1 MADRQPNNQLQL
13 AFDWSPTG
21 EAREQTSEGTESA
34 VTEHST
40 ESPPD
45 TEHLLE
51 EVCDPANL
59 KQALKQVQANQ
70 GSPGVDGMTVKQL
83 PSYLKRQWPVHRQA
97 LLEGTYQPQPVRRVR
112 IPKPSGGTRCLGIPT
127 VLDRFIQQAVLI
139 VLQRRWDKTFSEHS
153 FGFRPSRNA
162 HQAVAQAQSYIAEGY
177 GWVVDID
184 LERFFDRVNHD
195 LLMGRIAKRVRDKR
209 LLRLIRAYLNA
220 GVMENGLVSSTEEG
234 TPQGGPLSPLL
245 SNLMLDGLDR
255 ELERRGHRFVRYADD
270 CNIYVRSLR
279 AGERVMLGI
288 TGFIERRLKLKVNK
302 AKSAVARAG
311 RRKFLG
317 FSFTLGSRPKRRI
330 ASEAIRRLK
339 ERVRELTWRS
349 GGISMNQRIRR
360 LGQYLTGWRAYFG
373 YCETPS
379 VLADLDK
386 WVRRRLRSVHWKQW
400 RSSRNRYRE
409 LRRRGVD
416 GLLAAQTV
424 GSACRCW
431 RISKSPA
438 LSYALP
444 NAYFSELGLPQLC
457 PVAS

>member
-1 MADRQPNNQLQL
+1 MADRQPNNQLEL
-13 AFDWSPTG
+13 AFDLSPTG
-21 EAREQTSEGTESA
+21 EAREQASEGTESA

-40 ESPPD
+40 ESSTD
-45 TEHLLE
+45 TEHLME
-51 EVCDPANL
+51 EVCDPENL

-70 GSPGVDGMTVKQL
+70 GSPGVDGMTVRQL
-83 PSYLKRQWPVHRQA
+83 PSYLKRHWPTHRQA

-139 VLQRRWDKTFSEHS
+139 VLQQRWDETFSERS
-153 FGFRPSRNA
+153 FGFRPGRNA
-162 HQAVAQAQSYIAEGY
+162 QQAVAQAQSYIAEGY

-195 LLMGRIAKRVRDKR
+195 LLMGRIAKRIRDKR

-220 GVMENGLVSSTEEG
+220 GVMENGLVSSTAEG

-245 SNLMLDGLDR
+245 SNLMLDDLDR

-270 CNIYVRSLR
+270 CNVYVSSLR
-279 AGERVMLGI
+279 AGERVMAGI
-288 TGFIERRLKLKVNK
+288 TGFIERRLKLKVNRS
-302 AKSAVARAG
+302 KSAVARAG

-330 ASEAIRRLK
+330 ATEALRRFK
-339 ERVRELTWRS
+339 ERVRGLTWRS
-349 GGISMNQRIRR
+349 NGISMSQRIRR
-360 LGQYLTGWRAYFG
+360 LRQYLTGWRGYFG

-386 WVRRRLRSVHWKQW
+386 WVRRRLRCVYWRQW
-400 RSSRNRYRE
+400 RHSRNRYRE
-409 LRRRGVD
+409 LTRRGVD
-416 GLLAAQTV
+416 GLLAAHTV
-424 GSACRCW
+424 GSACRYW

-444 NAYFSELGLPQLC
+444 NAYFSDLGLPQLC
-457 PVAS
+457 LVAS